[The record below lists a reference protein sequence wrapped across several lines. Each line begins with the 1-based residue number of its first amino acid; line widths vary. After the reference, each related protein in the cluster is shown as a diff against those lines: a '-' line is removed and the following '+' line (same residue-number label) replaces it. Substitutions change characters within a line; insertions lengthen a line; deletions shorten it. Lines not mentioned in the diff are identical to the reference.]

1 MPAIQQYALLV
12 VVAIPVAVVLAMN
25 LLLFFFGER
34 GTLLLPRPGRY
45 PRIELEDEPAPQA
58 AAVGQP
64 GIVVIEEAP
73 LRKAA

>member
-12 VVAIPVAVVLAMN
+12 VVAIPVVVVLAIN
-25 LLLFFFGER
+25 LLLFLVGER

-45 PRIELEDEPAPQA
+45 PRIELEGEPAPQA
-58 AAVGQP
+58 TALEQP

-73 LRKAA
+73 LREAA